1 MRLQKTVRARATV
14 EATGVGRKG
23 KGLTPRA
30 GKKAKAAPPISVET
44 LGRPFRG
51 TGYMLVGLDKPQAQV
66 VISAGKTGC
75 ELANAIFVLDSD
87 VVPHHGLRLLADGE
101 PLALS
106 FSSIASLVT
115 QPSGATLM
123 IKELAQR
130 VSEAV
135 HARRTVLDRILQE
148 DQPIA
153 FDFLPE
159 ALGAFCGKGIVIT
172 DSYGCRRGVRLD
184 RVRHQHGWGGEFVEV
199 AYETLLWENGR
210 VVPKRGTFD
219 IYHGD
224 PKRLAE
230 YGITLTVGALERD
243 QLAARGRRVVALNDA
258 CAYVHLSEGIET
270 RAWRRWERDPRAGRG
285 IVDQSGASTFAPD
298 LRQHDFDD
306 GPYDVRGSTVM
317 VHGQQFTDEDMFRID
332 PYLMVFSF
340 VSKAWGRVHVDKV
353 ADIRFR
359 MDAFERLVMP
369 ERDKRLVFTL
379 VKNTDP
385 SMVTD
390 IVDGK
395 GGGCSLLLHGKP
407 GRGKTLTAEAVAEV
421 LKRPLYVVSVGELG
435 TDPRTLETSLYRVLL
450 TAHRWNA
457 VLLLDEADVFLERR
471 SAGDVNRNAM
481 VSTFLRLL
489 EYYNGVLVLTTN
501 RVKTMDEAFFSRM
514 SLALH
519 YPDFVDDA
527 RATVVRNL
535 LDANDIRLSDREIAE
550 IATHDANGR
559 QIKSAIR
566 LARFLAREESR
577 AVAAGD
583 IMMLLDRVH
592 EFERVMREEQDAA
605 ELPVSMPERMHD
617 AQAE

>member
-1 MRLQKTVRARATV
+1 MATAKKTKKTRAATKRV
-14 EATGVGRKG
+14 AS
-23 KGLTPRA
+23 
-30 GKKAKAAPPISVET
+30 ISEQT

-51 TGYMLVGLDKPQAQV
+51 TGYMLVGLDKPQAQF
-66 VISAGKTGC
+66 VISADKAGQ
-75 ELANAIFVLDSD
+75 ELANAVFILDSD
-87 VVPHHGLRLLADGE
+87 VVPHHGLRYLAEGE
-101 PLALS
+101 SMTLS
-106 FSSIASLVT
+106 FSSIASLVM
-115 QPSGATLM
+115 QPSGPALP
-123 IKELAQR
+123 ILRELAQR
-130 VSEAV
+130 VNEAV
-135 HARRTVLDRILQE
+135 QARRVMLDRILQE

-159 ALGAFCGKGIVIT
+159 ALSAFCGKTIVIT
-172 DSYGCRRGVRLD
+172 DSNGCRRGVRLD
-184 RVRHQHGWGGEFVEV
+184 RVRQQRGWGGEFVEF

-210 VVPKRGTFD
+210 VVPMQGTYN

-230 YGITLTVGALERD
+230 YGISLTVSPDERE
-243 QLAARGRRVVALNDA
+243 QLAARGRRVVALNSS
-258 CAYVHLSEGIET
+258 CAYVHLQDGIET
-270 RAWRRWERDPRAGRG
+270 RAWLRWERDPRSGRG
-285 IVDQSGASTFAPD
+285 IVDQSGASTFAPE
-298 LRQHDFDD
+298 LRQHDFE
-306 GPYDVRGSTVM
+306 GGLRDVRAVTNPD
-317 VHGQQFTDEDMFRID
+317 QRLTDDDMFRVD

-340 VSKAWGRVHVDKV
+340 ISKAWGRAHVDKV

-390 IVDGK
+390 IVDDK

-435 TDPRTLETSLYRVLL
+435 TDPKTLEESLYRVLL

-489 EYYNGVLVLTTN
+489 EYYNGVLILTTN
-501 RVKTMDEAFFSRM
+501 RVTTMDEAFFSRM

-519 YPDFVDDA
+519 YRDFEEGA
-527 RATVVRNL
+527 RAAVVRNL
-535 LDANDIRLSDREIAE
+535 LDANGVRLSDSEIDE
-550 IATHDANGR
+550 IATSDANGR

-566 LARFLAREESR
+566 LSRFLAREENR
-577 AVAAGD
+577 AVSAGD

-592 EFERVMREEQDAA
+592 EFERAMREGRGDADDALLSSPLTDSVA
-605 ELPVSMPERMHD
+605 E
-617 AQAE
+617 